1 MVSSCRNATTW
12 HAGVVVCWDASA
24 KGLAHAGLVMLG
36 REGSW
41 CLVHRSKQA
50 DVHVPPLCSPAS
62 ALEWNILCRTPLTA
76 PPVCNQQH
84 QAAGQQQ
91 WGRATASRGRCHAH
105 PSASPGPQ
113 VHSSL
118 FMQADVASTWG
129 RQAACV
135 SPSLPSKGLQWH
147 ALSPKRCVQQGVL
160 QYSHLHPHLHP
171 CNPHSGA
178 STRWASYQACGL
190 PHGHGLS
197 PHHPAACPLPRG
209 VRCLGCRAAGACG
222 RGCSTGQVPCTCDK

>member
-147 ALSPKRCVQQGVL
+147 A
-160 QYSHLHPHLHP
+160 
-171 CNPHSGA
+171 
-178 STRWASYQACGL
+178 
-190 PHGHGLS
+190 
-197 PHHPAACPLPRG
+197 
-209 VRCLGCRAAGACG
+209 CRLNKALCAAG
-222 RGCSTGQVPCTCDK
+222 RPSTLTPASPRTLLQTSQRRLNTMGKLPSLWPPA

>member
-1 MVSSCRNATTW
+1 MRSATTW
-12 HAGVVVCWDASA
+12 HAGVVVHWDASA

-41 CLVHRSKQA
+41 FLVHRSKQA
-50 DVHVPPLCSPAS
+50 CVHVPPLCSPAS
-62 ALEWNILCRTPLTA
+62 PLQWNILQNPVDRAARLQSAA
-76 PPVCNQQH
+76 P
-84 QAAGQQQ
+84 G
-91 WGRATASRGRCHAH
+91 GRAAAAVGEGDGKPRPLSCAPKRLTR
-105 PSASPGPQ
+105 PPGT
-113 VHSSL
+113 L
-118 FMQADVASTWG
+118 FMQADVASTLA
-129 RQAACV
+129 RQAACL

-147 ALSPKRCVQQGVL
+147 ALSPKRCVQQGVP
-160 QYSHLHPHLHP
+160 QHSHPHPHSHS

-222 RGCSTGQVPCTCDK
+222 RGCSTGQVPCTCGK